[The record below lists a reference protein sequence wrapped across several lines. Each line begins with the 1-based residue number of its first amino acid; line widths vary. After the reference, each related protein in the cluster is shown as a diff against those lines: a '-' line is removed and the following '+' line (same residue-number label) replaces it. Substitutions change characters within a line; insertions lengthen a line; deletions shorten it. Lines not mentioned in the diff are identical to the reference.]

1 MEFSF
6 QAKIAA
12 RGYHVHKSLAWSN
25 EKQWDFVTV
34 EIETDRESKKIDPY
48 CQDIKAMVDIP
59 PLLKTV
65 ARVSA
70 KRNIKAHIF
79 LFKRR
84 ERKGRWL
91 CIFYTISTVSRGL
104 EIPLKLTFKSPNFKV
119 DEKMKN
125 FMINLYSY
133 DYKAKAETDEDH
145 DAEIHFMMAN
155 EGLDGDKDEDSE
167 VVKPKVKR
175 KLPKISESLESDF
188 EGNEVVEP
196 TFKRKPPRGLDTISV
211 EDWDLR
217 LCLFCQNTN
226 VKKNM

>member
-1 MEFSF
+1 M
-6 QAKIAA
+6 
-12 RGYHVHKSLAWSN
+12 
-25 EKQWDFVTV
+25 

-59 PLLKTV
+59 PRLKTV

-79 LFKRR
+79 LFKTK
-84 ERKGRWL
+84 ERKSRWL
-91 CIFYTISTVSRGL
+91 CIFYTISTVSRAL

-167 VVKPKVKR
+167 VVQPKVKR

-211 EDWDLR
+211 ED
-217 LCLFCQNTN
+217 
-226 VKKNM
+226 